1 MSSNHHQTPLK
12 VPTNQCSRTI
22 CINNG
27 TAKRFFFLLF
37 VSNSARQRAPR
48 TKTQKTHMPSRARP
62 PIVPFPFPLPRSD
75 DETLAGSREPNGQET
90 RRNCGTE
97 IWPTRNK
104 SNRDSFSVSFPPS
117 PSHSA
122 RPPPGMTAKK
132 EKKKRNQTPPLRD
145 HRVSRP
151 PPREPY
157 FRYPSAFPK
166 QTQIITRIQRKNK
179 RATPKAG

>member
-104 SNRDSFSVSFPPS
+104 SNRDSFSVSFPPP

-132 EKKKRNQTPPLRD
+132 EEKKSNSSSP
-145 HRVSRP
+145 RP
-151 PPREPY
+151 PRLPATASRAVLPVPFGLSEANPNNN
-157 FRYPSAFPK
+157 K
-166 QTQIITRIQRKNK
+166 NTKNNNK